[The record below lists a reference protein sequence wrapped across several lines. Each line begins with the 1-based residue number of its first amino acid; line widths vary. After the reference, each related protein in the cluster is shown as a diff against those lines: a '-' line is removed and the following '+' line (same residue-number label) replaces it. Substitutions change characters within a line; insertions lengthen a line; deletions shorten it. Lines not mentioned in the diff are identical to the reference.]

1 MHPLQGLRVIDI
13 SKVLAGPLCGQSLG
27 ELGAEVIKVEPTGS
41 GDDTRGWLPQK
52 AGLSATFLSVNHN
65 KKSLAIDL
73 KTVEG
78 RKIVHQ
84 LVESAD
90 IVLQGFGSGTAARLG
105 VDYETLAAL
114 NPRLIYVEVSGYG
127 RDGPLG
133 ASPGY
138 DVMLQA
144 FSGMLSTMG
153 VPGGGLARASFSPV
167 DLCTG
172 ALALTGVLAALI
184 ERGRSG
190 RGAYI
195 EVSLLATA
203 MGLMGYL
210 AQNYWATG
218 KSPAPMGTG
227 HPALTPYQA
236 FNASDG
242 PLMIGVGNDAQWRR
256 FCPMAGLEEVVDD
269 PRFATNK
276 ARVDHFDETVALV
289 QAKIGQKPVAH
300 WIAQCQA
307 AGVPCSP
314 IHTLEEALHHPQV
327 ATRGLVQVT
336 EHPAVKE
343 LPSVAFPVRFE
354 GQPSQSKSAP
364 PLLGQHTVEILAG
377 IGYDARAI
385 EALCERGVVEAG
397 ARGA

>member
-41 GDDTRGWLPQK
+41 GDDTRVWLPQQQ
-52 AGLSATFLSVNHN
+52 GLSATFLSVNHN
-65 KKSLAIDL
+65 KKSLAVDL
-73 KTVEG
+73 KTDAG
-78 RKIVHQ
+78 RRIVHQ
-84 LVESAD
+84 LVASAD

-114 NPRLIYVEVSGYG
+114 NPRLIYCEVSGYG

-133 ASPGY
+133 ERPGY

-144 FSGMLSTMG
+144 FSGMISTMG
-153 VPGGGLARASFSPV
+153 TPGGGLARASFSPI

-172 ALALTGVLAALI
+172 ANALSGVLAALI
-184 ERGRSG
+184 ERGRTG
-190 RGAYI
+190 RGVYL
-195 EVSLLATA
+195 EVSLLSTA

-218 KSPAPMGTG
+218 KSPVPMGTG
-227 HPALTPYQA
+227 HPALAPYQA

-256 FCPMAGLEEVVDD
+256 FCPMLGIEEVVDD

-276 ARVDHFDETVALV
+276 ARVDHFDEVVALV
-289 QAKIGQKPVAH
+289 QAKIATAPVAH
-300 WIAQCQA
+300 WLAQCLV
-307 AGVPCSP
+307 AGIPCSP
-314 IHTLEEALHHPQV
+314 IHTLEEALQHPQV
-327 ATRGLVQVT
+327 AARGLVQTT
-336 EHPAVKE
+336 EHPDVKA

-354 GQPSQSKSAP
+354 GQPAQSISAP
-364 PLLGQHTVEILAG
+364 PLLGQHTAEILAG
-377 IGYDARAI
+377 IGYDAGAI
-385 EALCERGVVEAG
+385 ADLCESGVVEAS